1 MRILSIHN
9 RYLIR
14 GGEDQS
20 RELEEKLLQEQGNQ
34 VDIYEENNNRV
45 AEIGKVR
52 VAIRT
57 VWSTESYQIVR
68 QKLTE
73 NSYNIV
79 HVQNFFPLISPSVY
93 YAANKQGV
101 PIIQTLRN
109 YRLLCANS
117 YFFRDQKVCEDC
129 LGKIIPWP
137 GVVHGC
143 YRDSKLGSLV
153 VVTMQTL
160 LRAISTW
167 KKMVNLYI
175 TLTDF
180 TRQKFIQ
187 AGLPA
192 DKIVVKPNFVY
203 PDPGMGEGNGN
214 YAIFIGRLSPEKGL
228 DTLLAA
234 WQLLGGKI
242 PLKIIGDGP
251 LSNQVREAVT
261 KLPYVKWL
269 GRLPIQEVYTL
280 IGEAKFLIFPSQWY
294 ETFGRVAI
302 EAFAKGTPVIASN
315 LGNMS
320 SMIESGRTGF
330 HFSPGDP
337 NDLVALVEYALTH
350 PEKLRKMRFE
360 ARSEFEAKY
369 TAQQNYH
376 KLMDIYKLA
385 IASKN

>member
-20 RELEEKLLQEQGNQ
+20 RELEEKLSQEQGNQ

-101 PIIQTLRN
+101 PIVQTLRN

-160 LRAISTW
+160 HRAISTW

-337 NDLVALVEYALTH
+337 NDLAALVEYALTH

>member
-129 LGKIIPWP
+129 LGKMIPWP

-160 LRAISTW
+160 HRAISTW

-337 NDLVALVEYALTH
+337 NDLAALVEYALTH

>member
-73 NSYNIV
+73 NSDNIV

-101 PIIQTLRN
+101 PIVQTLRN

-160 LRAISTW
+160 HRAISTW

-192 DKIVVKPNFVY
+192 DKIVIKPNFVY

-337 NDLVALVEYALTH
+337 NDLAALVEYALTH

>member
-52 VAIRT
+52 VPIRT

-101 PIIQTLRN
+101 PIVQTLRN

-160 LRAISTW
+160 HRAISTW

-337 NDLVALVEYALTH
+337 NDLAALVEYALTH

>member
-101 PIIQTLRN
+101 PIVQTLRN

-160 LRAISTW
+160 HRAISTW

-192 DKIVVKPNFVY
+192 DKIVIKPNFVY

-337 NDLVALVEYALTH
+337 NDLAALVEYALTH

>member
-101 PIIQTLRN
+101 PIVQTLRN

-129 LGKIIPWP
+129 LGKMIPWP

-160 LRAISTW
+160 HRAISTW

-337 NDLVALVEYALTH
+337 NDLAALVEYALTH

>member
-14 GGEDQS
+14 GGEDKS

-160 LRAISTW
+160 HRAISTW

>member
-160 LRAISTW
+160 HRAISTW

>member
-101 PIIQTLRN
+101 PIVQTLRN

-160 LRAISTW
+160 HRAISTW
-167 KKMVNLYI
+167 KK
-175 TLTDF
+175 
-180 TRQKFIQ
+180 
-187 AGLPA
+187 
-192 DKIVVKPNFVY
+192 
-203 PDPGMGEGNGN
+203 
-214 YAIFIGRLSPEKGL
+214 
-228 DTLLAA
+228 
-234 WQLLGGKI
+234 W
-242 PLKIIGDGP
+242 
-251 LSNQVREAVT
+251 
-261 KLPYVKWL
+261 
-269 GRLPIQEVYTL
+269 
-280 IGEAKFLIFPSQWY
+280 
-294 ETFGRVAI
+294 
-302 EAFAKGTPVIASN
+302 
-315 LGNMS
+315 
-320 SMIESGRTGF
+320 
-330 HFSPGDP
+330 
-337 NDLVALVEYALTH
+337 
-350 PEKLRKMRFE
+350 
-360 ARSEFEAKY
+360 
-369 TAQQNYH
+369 
-376 KLMDIYKLA
+376 
-385 IASKN
+385 

>member
-101 PIIQTLRN
+101 PIVQTLHN

-160 LRAISTW
+160 HRAISTW

-337 NDLVALVEYALTH
+337 NDLAALVEYALTH

>member
-1 MRILSIHN
+1 MP
-9 RYLIR
+9 
-14 GGEDQS
+14 
-20 RELEEKLLQEQGNQ
+20 
-34 VDIYEENNNRV
+34 
-45 AEIGKVR
+45 
-52 VAIRT
+52 
-57 VWSTESYQIVR
+57 IV
-68 QKLTE
+68 
-73 NSYNIV
+73 
-79 HVQNFFPLISPSVY
+79 
-93 YAANKQGV
+93 
-101 PIIQTLRN
+101 QTLRN

-160 LRAISTW
+160 HRAISTW

-192 DKIVVKPNFVY
+192 DKIVIKPNFVY

-337 NDLVALVEYALTH
+337 NDLAALVEYALTH

>member
-160 LRAISTW
+160 HRAISTW

-192 DKIVVKPNFVY
+192 DKIVIKPNFVY

-337 NDLVALVEYALTH
+337 NDLAALVEYALTH

>member
-20 RELEEKLLQEQGNQ
+20 RELEEKLSQEQGNQ

-101 PIIQTLRN
+101 PIVQTLRN

-160 LRAISTW
+160 HRAISTW

-192 DKIVVKPNFVY
+192 DKIVIKPNFVY

-337 NDLVALVEYALTH
+337 NDLAALVEYALTH

>member
-160 LRAISTW
+160 HRAISTW

-337 NDLVALVEYALTH
+337 NDLAALVEYALTH

>member
-101 PIIQTLRN
+101 PIVQTLRN

-160 LRAISTW
+160 HRAISTW

>member
-79 HVQNFFPLISPSVY
+79 HLQNFFPLISPSVY

-160 LRAISTW
+160 HRAISTW

>member
-1 MRILSIHN
+1 M
-9 RYLIR
+9 
-14 GGEDQS
+14 
-20 RELEEKLLQEQGNQ
+20 
-34 VDIYEENNNRV
+34 
-45 AEIGKVR
+45 
-52 VAIRT
+52 
-57 VWSTESYQIVR
+57 STQ
-68 QKLTE
+68 
-73 NSYNIV
+73 
-79 HVQNFFPLISPSVY
+79 
-93 YAANKQGV
+93 
-101 PIIQTLRN
+101 
-109 YRLLCANS
+109 
-117 YFFRDQKVCEDC
+117 
-129 LGKIIPWP
+129 
-137 GVVHGC
+137 
-143 YRDSKLGSLV
+143 
-153 VVTMQTL
+153 
-160 LRAISTW
+160 
-167 KKMVNLYI
+167 
-175 TLTDF
+175 
-180 TRQKFIQ
+180 
-187 AGLPA
+187 LPA

-337 NDLVALVEYALTH
+337 NDLAALVEYALTH

>member
-101 PIIQTLRN
+101 PIVQTLRN
-109 YRLLCANS
+109 YRLLFANS

-160 LRAISTW
+160 HRAISTW

-337 NDLVALVEYALTH
+337 NDLAALVEYALTH

>member
-57 VWSTESYQIVR
+57 VWSTESYQVVR

-73 NSYNIV
+73 YSYNIV

-160 LRAISTW
+160 HRAISTW

>member
-101 PIIQTLRN
+101 PIVQTLRN

-160 LRAISTW
+160 HRAISTW

-337 NDLVALVEYALTH
+337 NDLAALVEYALTH

>member
-129 LGKIIPWP
+129 LGKMIPWP

-160 LRAISTW
+160 HRAISTW

-369 TAQQNYH
+369 TAQQNYC
-376 KLMDIYKLA
+376 LLYTSDA
-385 IASKN
+385 ADE

>member
-20 RELEEKLLQEQGNQ
+20 RELEEKLLQEQGHQ

-101 PIIQTLRN
+101 PIVQTLRN

-160 LRAISTW
+160 HRAISTW

-337 NDLVALVEYALTH
+337 NDLAALVEYALTH